1 MLKLYL
7 AQINPIVGDIIQ
19 NHRLIIR
26 HIEKATASGA
36 DIVIFPEL
44 ALTGYPPEDLLLKT
58 AFISENT
65 KYIEKI
71 SKEVGDIIAIVGFAG
86 STPGTIYNSAAI
98 MSGAKIVSVYNKQH
112 LPNYSVFDEERYFRK
127 GDTNYIYK
135 IRDHLVGVNICED
148 IFYASGPTRTQSIAG
163 GAELIINISASP
175 YHTEKISSREKML
188 STRAA
193 DNRVNLVYVNLVG
206 GQDELVF
213 DGNSLIINEKGK
225 IIGRCK
231 PFAEDHLI
239 AEIDPSTSQAAR
251 IRDTKFKDQKLKT
264 GDMEGSLE
272 IIELDCRRTKDS
284 RKKTSGNSPS
294 GKNPSGP
301 PKLNIKNTIQYSD
314 LISCPEEE
322 VLEALILGT
331 RDYIGKNGF
340 SKVVIALSGGIDSA
354 LTTAI
359 ATLAI
364 GKENVTAV
372 LMPSGFSSRGSID
385 DSVALA
391 DNLGIKYMTI
401 PIAGIY
407 KTYLNDLESI
417 FKTGDI
423 NVTKENIQARI
434 RGAVIMAISNENNW
448 LVLSTGNKSEISVGY
463 CTLYGDM
470 VGGFSPI
477 KDVYK
482 TMVYSVS
489 RFINKKYGRLIP
501 ENILTKAPS
510 AELKPDQK
518 DQDKL
523 PPYDMLDQILKAYI
537 EDDRGYKAIVDM
549 GFDPEIVKDIL
560 NMVDNSEYKRRQ
572 GSPGIKISAR
582 IFGKDRRYPITNRF
596 KLK

>member
-1 MLKLYL
+1 VLKLYL

-19 NHRLIIR
+19 NHRLIIS
-26 HIEKATASGA
+26 HIEKAEASGA

-58 AFISENT
+58 AFINENL
-65 KYIEKI
+65 KYIDKI
-71 SKEVGDIIAIVGFAG
+71 SKATGDIVAIVGFAG
-86 STPGTIYNSAAI
+86 STSGSIYNSAAI
-98 MSGAKIVSVYNKQH
+98 MTGTKIVSVYNKQH
-112 LPNYSVFDEERYFRK
+112 LPNYSVFDEERYFQK
-127 GDTNYIYK
+127 GNINYIYK
-135 IRDHLVGVNICED
+135 IKDHLVGVNICED
-148 IFYASGPTRTQSIAG
+148 IFCASGPARIQSIAG
-163 GAELIINISASP
+163 GADLIINISASP

-188 STRAA
+188 SKRAV

-225 IIGRCK
+225 IIRRCK
-231 PFAEDHLI
+231 PFTEDHLI
-239 AEIDPSTSQAAR
+239 TEIDPSTSQAAR
-251 IRDTKFKDQKLKT
+251 IKDAKFKDQKLNST
-264 GDMEGSLE
+264 DMGNSFK
-272 IIELDCRRTKDS
+272 IIELESKKKKGDKKGPFTS
-284 RKKTSGNSPS
+284 EVVNEKKTV
-294 GKNPSGP
+294 
-301 PKLNIKNTIQYSD
+301 QYSD
-314 LISCPEEE
+314 YISCPEEE
-322 VLEALILGT
+322 VLEALILGM
-331 RDYIGKNGF
+331 RDYIWKNGF

-354 LTTAI
+354 ITTAI

-372 LMPSGFSSRGSID
+372 LMPSGFSSKGSID
-385 DSVALA
+385 DSVSLA
-391 DNLGIKYMTI
+391 NNLGIKYLTV

-407 KTYLNDLESI
+407 ETYLKDLKSI
-417 FKTGDI
+417 FKTDDI

-434 RGAVIMAISNENNW
+434 RGAVIMAFSNENNW

-489 RFINKKYGRLIP
+489 RFINKKYGGFIP

-523 PPYDMLDQILKAYI
+523 PPYDALDQILKAYI
-537 EDDRGYKAIVDM
+537 EDDKGYKAIVDM
-549 GFDPEIVKDIL
+549 GFDSTIVKDVL

-572 GSPGIKISAR
+572 GSPGIKITAR
-582 IFGKDRRYPITNRF
+582 AYGKDRRYPITNKF

>member
-58 AFISENT
+58 AFINENT

-86 STPGTIYNSAAI
+86 STPGSIYNSAAI
-98 MSGAKIVSVYNKQH
+98 MSGAKIISVYNKQH

-148 IFYASGPTRTQSIAG
+148 IFYASGPTRIQSIAG

-231 PFAEDHLI
+231 PFTEDHLI
-239 AEIDPSTSQAAR
+239 TEIDPSTSQAAR
-251 IRDTKFKDQKLKT
+251 IKDTKFKDQKLKT
-264 GDMEGSLE
+264 GDMEGSLK
-272 IIELDCRRTKDS
+272 IIELKF
-284 RKKTSGNSPS
+284 KKKKSGNTDPAGS
-294 GKNPSGP
+294 GT
-301 PKLNIKNTIQYSD
+301 LIEKNTVQYTD
-314 LISCPEEE
+314 HISCPEEE
-322 VLEALILGT
+322 ILEALILGT

-354 LTTAI
+354 ITTAI

-364 GKENVTAV
+364 GKGNVTAV
-372 LMPSGFSSRGSID
+372 LMPSGFSSKGSID

-391 DNLGIKYMTI
+391 NNLGIKYMTI

-407 KTYLNDLESI
+407 KTYLKDLESI
-417 FKTGDI
+417 FRTGDI

-489 RFINKKYGRLIP
+489 RFINKKYGGLIP

-537 EDDRGYKAIVDM
+537 EDDRGYKAIVKM
-549 GFDPEIVKDIL
+549 GFDPRVVKDVL

-572 GSPGIKISAR
+572 GSPGIKITAR

-596 KLK
+596 KIK

>member
-1 MLKLYL
+1 VLKLYL

-19 NHRLIIR
+19 NHRLIIS
-26 HIEKATASGA
+26 HIEKAEASGA

-58 AFISENT
+58 AFIDENL
-65 KYIEKI
+65 KYIDKI
-71 SKEVGDIIAIVGFAG
+71 SKKVGDIIAIVGFAG
-86 STPGTIYNSAAI
+86 STSGSIYNSAAI
-98 MSGAKIVSVYNKQH
+98 MSGTKIVSVYNKQH
-112 LPNYSVFDEERYFRK
+112 LPNYSVFDEERYFQK
-127 GDTNYIYK
+127 GNINYIYK
-135 IRDHLVGVNICED
+135 IGDHLVGVNICED
-148 IFYASGPTRTQSIAG
+148 IFYAAGPARTQSIAG
-163 GAELIINISASP
+163 GAELVINISASP
-175 YHTEKISSREKML
+175 YHTEKIFSREKML
-188 STRAA
+188 STRAV

-225 IIGRCK
+225 IIGRCR
-231 PFAEDHLI
+231 PFKEDHLI
-239 AEIDPSTSQAAR
+239 AEIDPSTSLAAR
-251 IRDTKFKDQKLKT
+251 IKDSKFKNQKLKT
-264 GDMEGSLE
+264 GNIDDSLK
-272 IIELDCRRTKDS
+272 IIELDHKKKYPGKIRPASPGTLNVE
-284 RKKTSGNSPS
+284 KTSE
-294 GKNPSGP
+294 
-301 PKLNIKNTIQYSD
+301 YSD

-331 RDYIGKNGF
+331 RDYIRKNGF

-354 LTTAI
+354 ITTAI
-359 ATLAI
+359 AALAI

-372 LMPSGFSSRGSID
+372 LMPSGFSSKGSID
-385 DSVALA
+385 DSTALA
-391 DNLGIKYMTI
+391 NNLGVKYTTV
-401 PIAGIY
+401 PISSIY
-407 KTYLNDLESI
+407 ESYLKNLKSI
-417 FKTGDI
+417 FKTDDI
-423 NVTKENIQARI
+423 NVTRENIQARI
-434 RGAVIMAISNENNW
+434 RGAIIMAFSNENNW

-489 RFINKKYGRLIP
+489 AFINKKYGGLIP

-523 PPYDMLDQILKAYI
+523 PPYDMLDRILKAYI
-537 EDDRGYKAIVDM
+537 EDDKGYKAIVGM
-549 GFDPEIVKDIL
+549 GFDPLIVKDIL

-572 GSPGIKISAR
+572 GSPGIKITAR
-582 IFGKDRRYPITNRF
+582 AYGKDRRYPITNRF